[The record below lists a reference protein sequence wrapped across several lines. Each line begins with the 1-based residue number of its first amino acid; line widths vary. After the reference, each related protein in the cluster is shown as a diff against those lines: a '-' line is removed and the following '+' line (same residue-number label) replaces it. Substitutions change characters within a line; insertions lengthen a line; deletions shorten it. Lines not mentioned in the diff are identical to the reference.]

1 MAVSIT
7 KAISTRFVTILI
19 EFIGNPH
26 GCKELK
32 KVPATKILITVNQ
45 HTKRMASDVQET
57 GTDIVTDDDGDT
69 VTDPDPILDLEFD
82 EDEDDIN
89 VEQEG

>member
-1 MAVSIT
+1 
-7 KAISTRFVTILI
+7 
-19 EFIGNPH
+19 
-26 GCKELK
+26 
-32 KVPATKILITVNQ
+32 
-45 HTKRMASDVQET
+45 MASDVQET

-69 VTDPDPILDLEFD
+69 VTDPDSILDLEFD